1 MASLMEQL
9 TETLSE
15 QSEIYERLAE
25 LSGEKRD
32 VLVNNEIERLQQITS
47 AENALVGRNQKLDR
61 IRQTIFK
68 DLASVL
74 NRPVENLTL
83 TDIADITKDQAE
95 NKRLRDLAQ
104 RLKESVNKLKE
115 CNDQNKVLIEYS
127 LDYIDFSMNV
137 LRATMQNERTF
148 YSVDGDQLNNDTLFD
163 AKQ

>member
-9 TETLSE
+9 TETLTE
-15 QSEIYERLAE
+15 QSEIYDRLAE

-74 NRPVENLTL
+74 NRPVEDLTL
-83 TDIADITKDQAE
+83 TDIADITKDQSE

-104 RLKESVNKLKE
+104 RLRESVNTLKE
-115 CNDQNKVLIEYS
+115 RNDQNKVLIEYS

-148 YSVDGDQLNNDTLFD
+148 YSVDGDQLNNDTMFD